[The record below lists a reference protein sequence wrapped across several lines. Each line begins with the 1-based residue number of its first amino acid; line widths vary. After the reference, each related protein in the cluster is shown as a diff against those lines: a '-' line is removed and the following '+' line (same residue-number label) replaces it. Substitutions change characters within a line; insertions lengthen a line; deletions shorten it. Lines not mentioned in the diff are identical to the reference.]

1 MSQEKIKCAIIGSG
15 NIGTDLMYKL
25 LRSEKLEVTALIG
38 IDSESKGLQK
48 ARENGVKA
56 IDNGIDGLKED
67 PDIAEIVFEATSAK
81 AHAHNAP
88 ILKEMGK
95 KAIDLTPAAVGPFL
109 VPSVNL
115 KEEEI
120 PSLDNVNMVT
130 CGGQA
135 TIPMVKAISDVL
147 EVDYAEIVASISS
160 KSAGPGTRQNIDEF
174 TVTTANALKEVGGAK
189 ESKAIITLNPADP
202 PILMRNTIFV
212 QTTENAEPH
221 KNEIIKS
228 LDSMLETVQG
238 YVNGYR
244 FKADPVV
251 KENIVTVS
259 VEVEGNG
266 DFLPKYAGNLDII
279 TSASV
284 KTGEIMAESL
294 LKGEAVK

>member
-25 LRSEKLEVTALIG
+25 MRSEKLEVTALIG
-38 IDSESKGLQK
+38 IVPESKGLQK

-56 IDNGIDGLKED
+56 IDIGIDGLIED
-67 PDIAEIVFEATSAK
+67 PDLADIVFEATSAK
-81 AHAHNAP
+81 AHAHNAL

-120 PSLDNVNMVT
+120 PHLDNVNMVT

-147 EVDYAEIVASISS
+147 KVDYAEIVASISS

-174 TVTTANALKEVGGAK
+174 TVTTANALREVGGAK

-212 QTTENAEPH
+212 QTAENAESY
-221 KNEIIKS
+221 KNEIIAS
-228 LDSMLETVQG
+228 LESMRETVQG
-238 YVNGYR
+238 YVKGYR

-251 KENIVTVS
+251 KGNVVTVS

-279 TSASV
+279 TSAAA
-284 KTGEIMAESL
+284 KTGEIIAESL

>member
-1 MSQEKIKCAIIGSG
+1 MSEKIKCAIIGSG

-25 LRSEKLEVTALIG
+25 LRSNKLKVTALIG
-38 IDSESKGLQK
+38 IVPESKGLQK

-56 IDNGIDGLKED
+56 IDTGIDGLKEN

-81 AHAHNAP
+81 AHAYHAP

-115 KEEEI
+115 KEEDVS
-120 PSLDNVNMVT
+120 SLDNVNMVT

-135 TIPMVKAISDVL
+135 TIPMVKAISDVM
-147 EVDYAEIVASISS
+147 EVNYAEIVASIAS

-202 PILMRNTIFV
+202 PIMMRNTIFV
-212 QTTENAEPH
+212 QTVDNAEQY
-221 KNEIIKS
+221 KGKIMAS
-228 LDSMLETVQG
+228 LESMLETVQS
-238 YVNGYR
+238 YVKGYR

-251 KENIVTVS
+251 KGNLVTVS

-279 TSASV
+279 TSAAV
-284 KTGEIMAESL
+284 KTGEIMAECL
-294 LKGEAVK
+294 LKGESVK

>member
-1 MSQEKIKCAIIGSG
+1 MSEKIKCAIIGSG

-25 LRSEKLEVTALIG
+25 LRSNKLKVTALIG
-38 IDSESKGLQK
+38 IVPESKGLQK

-56 IDNGIDGLKED
+56 IDTGIDGLKEN

-81 AHAHNAP
+81 AHAYHAP

-115 KEEEI
+115 KEEDVS
-120 PSLDNVNMVT
+120 SLDNVNMVT

-135 TIPMVKAISDVL
+135 TIPMVKAISDVM
-147 EVDYAEIVASISS
+147 EVNYAEIVASIAS

-202 PILMRNTIFV
+202 PIMMRNTIFV
-212 QTTENAEPH
+212 QTVDNAEQY
-221 KNEIIKS
+221 KGKIIAS
-228 LDSMLETVQG
+228 LESMLETVQS
-238 YVNGYR
+238 YVKGYR

-251 KENIVTVS
+251 KGNLVTVS

-279 TSASV
+279 TSAAV

-294 LKGEAVK
+294 LKGESVK